1 MLKSQVDSLKTY
13 RVMTPLLMIFKDLA
27 EISGTLV
34 ASKMMLSLKTEIQNF
49 EAIQGTEGM
58 YFK

>member
-1 MLKSQVDSLKTY
+1 
-13 RVMTPLLMIFKDLA
+13 MTPLLMIFKDLA